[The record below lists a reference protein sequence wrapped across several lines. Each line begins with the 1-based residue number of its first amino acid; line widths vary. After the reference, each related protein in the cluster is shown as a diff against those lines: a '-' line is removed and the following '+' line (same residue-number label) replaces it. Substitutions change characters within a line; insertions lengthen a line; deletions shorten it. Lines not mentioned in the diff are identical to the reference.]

1 MSTQTGPPAR
11 ERWAARASLAS
22 AALAVAL
29 PLAFGG
35 VRGFLLLLAALAAM
49 AVAAAALWWALTRR
63 GPVRWIAGL
72 LAVLLP
78 LAAVVVLAVT
88 LLWTLLLSPL
98 LWIVAVWCGRYALR
112 SARGRSRPM
121 REHRAPPPRKPF
133 VLMNPRSGGGKVE
146 RFGLV
151 EKAERLG
158 ARVVLLD
165 PEQHQDVTE
174 LARRAVADGADL
186 LGVAGGDGTQALVA
200 AVAAEHGL
208 PFLVVSAGTRNHFAM
223 DLGLDRDDPS
233 TCLDALTDGVEL
245 RVDLGFAGEH
255 PFVNNASFGAYA
267 AVVQDPAYRDDK
279 IGTILELLPD
289 LLTRERG
296 PVLTAHAA
304 GTTLE
309 APQAVLV
316 SNNPYRTNDPAG
328 LGRRERLD
336 SGLLGVLG
344 VKVDSAV
351 EAAALLLAP
360 APQGLAVLTAREVV
374 VTADGGELEAGIDG
388 EAMVLPTPV
397 RCRVEPG
404 ALRVRVPKD
413 RPGVPAVQPALD
425 WRRLVAMALLVSRTA
440 GVHRPGRGPGREQ
453 RPEERSGTP

>member
-1 MSTQTGPPAR
+1 MSTQTAPPAR

-112 SARGRSRPM
+112 SARGRTRPM
-121 REHRAPPPRKPF
+121 REHRTPPPRKPF

-165 PEQHQDVTE
+165 PERHQDVTE
-174 LARRAVADGADL
+174 LARQAVADGADL

-223 DLGLDRDDPS
+223 DLGLDRDDPA

-304 GTTLE
+304 GVTLE

-404 ALRVRVPKD
+404 VLRVRVPRE

-425 WRRLVAMALLVSRTA
+425 WRRLLAMALLVSRTA